1 MAKLHVVGDNFPQY
15 GSIEIATRMR
25 GSDQASLQGWR
36 SGNRCASPEGG
47 QVLQAQATLSAFPGS
62 CSDIGALVFR
72 VAQHRVACHDLI
84 PDPAELATV
93 RADHP
98 GVLVAC
104 LENESQD
111 RPEAFELLRAQVPLT
126 VELPSARFARRT
138 ELPRPRVADVEI
150 RPSA

>member
-47 QVLQAQATLSAFPGS
+47 QVLQVQATLSAFPGS

-84 PDPAELATV
+84 PDPAGLAAV
-93 RADHP
+93 RRR
-98 GVLVAC
+98 
-104 LENESQD
+104 SS
-111 RPEAFELLRAQVPLT
+111 RR
-126 VELPSARFARRT
+126 ARR
-138 ELPRPRVADVEI
+138 LPRE
-150 RPSA
+150 